1 MPIADCQLRSFPK
14 ANCRLPI
21 GFLRFGNQIQSI
33 GNWQLAI
40 GNVHMSQ
47 IKIAVVLLVSILL
60 QLSLREVWKPLSYID
75 FPLVVVVYI
84 ALQRDAWQALLV
96 GTLAG
101 LIVDAASGGLIGAGG
116 FSKTLTAYVIYF
128 SATRVNL
135 ENPLL
140 RIPVLAAASL
150 LDSAIYVFWHRVLS
164 YPPVAPWMQTVSY
177 RLIATTIVGTVAM
190 YMLHAVMTER
200 SAQRR
205 QFATRRRVARR
216 STGPLRRR

>member
-1 MPIADCQLRSFPK
+1 
-14 ANCRLPI
+14 
-21 GFLRFGNQIQSI
+21 
-33 GNWQLAI
+33 
-40 GNVHMSQ
+40 MSQ
-47 IKIAVVLLVSILL
+47 LKIAVVLLVSILL
-60 QLSLREVWKPLSYID
+60 QLLLREVWRPLSYID

-84 ALQRDAWQALLV
+84 ALRRDAWQALVV

-101 LIVDAASGGLIGAGG
+101 LIVDAASGGLVGAGG

-128 SATRVNL
+128 AATRVNL

-150 LDSAIYVFWHRVLS
+150 LDSAIYVFWHRVLG
-164 YPPVAPWMQTVSY
+164 YPPAAPLMQTMSY
-177 RLIATTIVGTVAM
+177 RLIATTVVGTLVLYVLDALVA
-190 YMLHAVMTER
+190 ER
-200 SAQRR
+200 NAQRR

>member
-1 MPIADCQLRSFPK
+1 
-14 ANCRLPI
+14 
-21 GFLRFGNQIQSI
+21 
-33 GNWQLAI
+33 
-40 GNVHMSQ
+40 MSQ
-47 IKIAVVLLVSILL
+47 VKIAVVLLVSILL
-60 QLSLREVWKPLSYID
+60 QLSLREAWQPLSYID

-96 GTLAG
+96 GTVAG
-101 LIVDAASGGLIGAGG
+101 LIVDAASGGLVGAGG

-128 SATRVNL
+128 GATRVNL

-150 LDSAIYVFWHRVLS
+150 LDSAIYVFWHRVLN
-164 YPPVAPWMQTVSY
+164 YPPVVPWMQTVSY
-177 RLIATTIVGTVAM
+177 RLIATTIVGTLAM
-190 YMLHAVMTER
+190 YMLDAVVAER